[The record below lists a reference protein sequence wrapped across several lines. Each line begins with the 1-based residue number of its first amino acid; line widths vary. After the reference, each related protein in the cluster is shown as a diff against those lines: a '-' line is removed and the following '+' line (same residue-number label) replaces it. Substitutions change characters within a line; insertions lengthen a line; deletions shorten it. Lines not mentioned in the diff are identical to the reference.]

1 MGIIT
6 AVAMTIHNVP
16 EGLAGMVAGPR
27 VRSWGFR
34 GSLAETGRPGIVVP
48 PRWSNVYNEI
58 SMKMMS

>member
-1 MGIIT
+1 
-6 AVAMTIHNVP
+6 MTIHNVP